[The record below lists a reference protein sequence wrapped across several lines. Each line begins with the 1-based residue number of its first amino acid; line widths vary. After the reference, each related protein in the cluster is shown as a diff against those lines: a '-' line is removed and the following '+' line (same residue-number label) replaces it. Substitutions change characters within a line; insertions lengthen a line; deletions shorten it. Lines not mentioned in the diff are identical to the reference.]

1 MGCLAEVVLEL
12 FTEGYLELMMLIVPE
27 KSQSGKL
34 RTFLKVIAA
43 VIALVLFFLMIIGA
57 SMWASDDSEA
67 KTIGQ
72 YMVLIPLSVSL
83 IQIVVGILLWRRA
96 KNKKNETDEAPWEDG

>member
-43 VIALVLFFLMIIGA
+43 VIALVLFFLMMIGA
-57 SMWASDDSEA
+57 LLWASDDSEA

-72 YMVLIPLSVSL
+72 YMVLIPLAVSIL
-83 IQIVVGILLWRRA
+83 QIVIGVVLRHRA
-96 KNKKNETDEAPWEDG
+96 KNKKKESEKTPWEDC